1 MAGSITSTN
10 AQFLL
15 SIPGVYGAPQAL
27 QGFSADDIF
36 TINDTPPTEAVMG
49 VTGELAAGA
58 IFVPMVQG
66 ISLLASS
73 ISNDVFDNWR
83 GAMRNLGDVIFC
95 QGIVTLLSVGKEY
108 TLVNGTLT
116 GYKPIADAR
125 RTLQA
130 RAYQITWER
139 VDIGNV

>member
-1 MAGSITSTN
+1 MAGSITSSN

-15 SIPGVYGAPQAL
+15 NIPGVYGAPQAL
-27 QGFSADDIF
+27 VAFSADDIF
-36 TINDTPPTEAVMG
+36 TINDTPPTEAIMG

-58 IFVPMVQG
+58 IFVPTIQS

-73 ISNDVFDNWR
+73 PSNGIFDNWR

-95 QGIVTLLSVGKEY
+95 QGIVTLVSVGKEY
-108 TLVNGTLT
+108 TLVNGSLT
-116 GYKPIADAR
+116 GYKSIADAR
-125 RTLQA
+125 RVLQS
-130 RAYQITWER
+130 RTYQITWER